1 MVKAV
6 VFDLDDT
13 LISEKEYIKSG
24 YRHIAGII
32 EDRFVMD
39 KNQVF
44 DDLLRLFK
52 VSPLNVFNRLFD
64 KYQIEYSNEMILDL
78 VKEYREHFPDIQFY
92 NDVIPCLS
100 ELKRLGLKV
109 GIVTDGYAIAQR
121 QKLKAVQADKYFD
134 EIIVTDELGRD
145 YWKPHP
151 RAFEIIRE
159 KFKVNFDEMV
169 YIGDNP
175 EKDFHISRTYP
186 IKTVRVLRDGVYKN
200 KDNYN
205 NIQAQFE
212 IKHLSITEIVTLLMP
227 RNERTDLIDVLNKWN

>member
-39 KNQVF
+39 KNKVF
-44 DDLLRLFK
+44 DDLLSLFK

-92 NDVIPCLS
+92 DDVLPCLS
-100 ELKRLGLKV
+100 ELRRSGIKV
-109 GIVTDGYAIAQR
+109 GIITDGYAIAQR

-151 RAFEIIRE
+151 KAFEVMKE
-159 KFKVNFDEMV
+159 KFQVNFDEMIYV
-169 YIGDNP
+169 GDNP
-175 EKDFHISRTYP
+175 EKDFYISKTYP
-186 IKTVRVLRDGVYKN
+186 IKTVRIFRDGVH
-200 KDNYN
+200 KDNFYLDG
-205 NIQAQFE
+205 IREDFIIDELTKILE
-212 IKHLSITEIVTLLMP
+212 IIRRV
-227 RNERTDLIDVLNKWN
+227 